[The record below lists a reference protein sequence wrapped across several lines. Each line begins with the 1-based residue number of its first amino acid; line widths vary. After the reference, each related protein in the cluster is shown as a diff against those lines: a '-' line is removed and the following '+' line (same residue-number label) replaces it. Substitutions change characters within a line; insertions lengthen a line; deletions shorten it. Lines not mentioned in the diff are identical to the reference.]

1 MGQNIKR
8 GETGRKINS
17 ETDVAD
23 DLSLDLLIR
32 IINDASIPLCNN
44 PVLNC
49 YFLILLIQKNESLA
63 KFTEYMHIVAHA
75 IYKPHR

>member
-1 MGQNIKR
+1 M
-8 GETGRKINS
+8 GRKINS

-49 YFLILLIQKNESLA
+49 YFLILLIQKMKA
-63 KFTEYMHIVAHA
+63 
-75 IYKPHR
+75 

>member
-63 KFTEYMHIVAHA
+63 KFTEYMHIVVHA

>member
-1 MGQNIKR
+1 MTHFLSKYKKR
-8 GETGRKINS
+8 RNGKKINS

-49 YFLILLIQKNESLA
+49 YFLILLIQKMKA
-63 KFTEYMHIVAHA
+63 
-75 IYKPHR
+75 